1 MPNKRTEILFTLNK
15 ASKAADTELE
25 ALHKVSQDQ
34 HGIFQHFKSNV
45 VPEYATRP
53 QYLLQRGGEAPSR
66 DIEALYNV
74 GRQHEDSKVTES
86 EANTSLSTRYSPDR
100 VGVQARRI
108 GDGIMQDPYTN
119 KIYDYNEGF
128 KSEDGREFPGGSVSL
143 QSDLMNLASLLD
155 EKGLIKEADS
165 LDLILKQAQGFDAQ
179 WRFEALGPRYED
191 ALTQEELRV
200 LMDAGYPPPYRDI
213 DRSTP
218 WAREVLGLQAPAAS
232 PTEVLPTERENRP
245 LTMGEIAALFKA
257 HEDPSSDYKLD
268 PSSLAQMTNANLSE
282 EEATIVDGASEISAV
297 SSSVVRDLIR
307 LATHLDEKGL
317 TGEATYIDSL
327 LSKNN

>member
-108 GDGIMQDPYTN
+108 GDGIM
-119 KIYDYNEGF
+119 
-128 KSEDGREFPGGSVSL
+128 
-143 QSDLMNLASLLD
+143 
-155 EKGLIKEADS
+155 
-165 LDLILKQAQGFDAQ
+165 
-179 WRFEALGPRYED
+179 
-191 ALTQEELRV
+191 
-200 LMDAGYPPPYRDI
+200 
-213 DRSTP
+213 
-218 WAREVLGLQAPAAS
+218 
-232 PTEVLPTERENRP
+232 
-245 LTMGEIAALFKA
+245 
-257 HEDPSSDYKLD
+257 
-268 PSSLAQMTNANLSE
+268 
-282 EEATIVDGASEISAV
+282 
-297 SSSVVRDLIR
+297 
-307 LATHLDEKGL
+307 
-317 TGEATYIDSL
+317 
-327 LSKNN
+327 